1 MTEANVYR
9 GKILNGFSKGDY
21 SLKKQRSCAKSSA
34 HYLFFPQ
41 VTSLETIFWN
51 FFMLLLVSWLARPVG
66 LWTSLIILILL
77 SSTLWL
83 LRFSTQIP
91 LHQDQLTFHYPV
103 AAQGHDRDMYVI
115 DSANRRL
122 IAAQDGRYRY
132 QITGGDRGDDRF
144 YFANAVFPLAD
155 GRLVLHNLVMDDN
168 GFYVLREELLL
179 FDANGRNRRVLFA
192 KVYPSDAHKPSLV
205 QRGEIFNIHVDN
217 QSLYWFVLDEESIT
231 FYQQTVLDDAFS
243 EAQVLWSL
251 PFAQA
256 IFAVASLVPAG
267 GQSVIMTLKDGT
279 IRYLSATDQRI
290 LFNGD
295 PQQPPT
301 YSPIRIVPW
310 KLTKAEEKIIFVDLE
325 GRRLLS
331 FHPDAPAQW
340 QVVMD
345 QALLQ
350 RQFGQDFPI
359 FNYYFVSSNNNTLYT
374 TNDEGVLVLKD
385 DVAQFLTGVNYTSQ
399 QKLAALLFYFL
410 FLLWLVT
417 LVALC
422 LAFYKQVLKSQLS
435 PLVWRGLSIAFL
447 VFFIGFVSVAL
458 LLPGLSQRYQQSV
471 LDRIAQMVQLLPQ
484 QLDGDDFHA
493 LTTQADYHSPAYQK
507 IRHQLLQAFNFNK
520 GQWNK
525 GYYFALYRVMD
536 DRLYGLMYM
545 NGWINPY
552 YPFDW
557 LQGAE
562 DPGVYDKA
570 LAGEVATELVQDVSG
585 EWLYGVGPVYDSQG
599 QVVAIF
605 ETGTELFAYR
615 KANQEAIT
623 NLLLQLLTL
632 LVAII
637 IFLVEVAYLT
647 EVFRKRR
654 LTESTKLASWD
665 EEVVAFNR
673 PLSFL
678 FFVSISLSAA
688 FLSVFSRDLYQA
700 VPVSGV
706 LAWLPADFLIALPL
720 SIESFAFGLTTF
732 FGGFLLLLLP
742 WRPLLLLGASV
753 SACGLYFS
761 AVATH
766 LELLMLGRML
776 IGVGSGMVYMAL
788 RSLIN
793 RVRNPEVRS
802 QQYAHFYAGMTAGVN
817 VGLIIGSSLAD
828 QVGFAW
834 VFYFGALLSFVVL
847 ILTLFI
853 PYSRRKVLL
862 QKENPWES
870 LKKLQ
875 PLFAD
880 QRTWFFFLL
889 LILPT
894 YIAGSFQQYYFPL
907 WGDAN
912 GLSTA
917 DVGRFLLIG
926 GLLII
931 YLGPWF
937 SQLVER
943 HLGNLYGSILG
954 SFLWGL
960 ALIIAALSGNIFGM
974 LLVLMLMG
982 ASEGFCVNTQNNLYL
997 DLPVT
1002 KKVGADTA
1010 VGYFEMFAKLGET
1023 LGPLLFALALLLG
1036 SISGLLLLGV
1046 VVALLAVLILPLYAR
1061 VK

>member
-1 MTEANVYR
+1 
-9 GKILNGFSKGDY
+9 
-21 SLKKQRSCAKSSA
+21 
-34 HYLFFPQ
+34 
-41 VTSLETIFWN
+41 
-51 FFMLLLVSWLARPVG
+51 MLHTVSWLARPITW
-66 LWTSLIILILL
+66 WTLFIVLILL
-77 SSTLWL
+77 SFGLWL
-83 LRFSTQIP
+83 LQPKMQIP
-91 LHQDQLTFHYPV
+91 FYQSQLTFNYPV
-103 AAQGHDRDMYVI
+103 AAQGSDQDVYVI
-115 DSANRRL
+115 DSANRRVV
-122 IAAQDGRYRY
+122 ASRDGQYRY
-132 QITGGDRGDDRF
+132 QINGGDRGNDRF
-144 YFANAVFPLAD
+144 YFANAVFPFAD

-179 FDANGRNRRVLFA
+179 FDANGRNRQVLFA
-192 KVYPSDAHKPSLV
+192 KAYASDEHKPSLV
-205 QRGEIFNIHVDN
+205 QRGEIFNVHVVD
-217 QSLYWFVLDEESIT
+217 QTLYWFMLDENSIT
-231 FYQQTVLDDAFS
+231 FYQKVLADNAFS
-243 EAQVLWSL
+243 EAKALWSL
-251 PFAQA
+251 PFAEA
-256 IFAVASLVPAG
+256 IFSIASLVAAG
-267 GQSVIMTLKDGT
+267 EESVIMTLKDGT
-279 IRYLSATDQRI
+279 IRYLAKSGERI

-295 PQQPPT
+295 PGQPPT
-301 YSPIRIVPW
+301 YSQVRIVPW
-310 KLTKAEEKIIFVDLE
+310 KLTQVAEKIIFVDLE

-331 FHPDAPAQW
+331 FHPDAPEVLA
-340 QVVMD
+340 VVMD

-350 RQFGQDFPI
+350 RAFAEDFPV
-359 FNYYFVSSNNNTLYT
+359 FNYYFISSNNNVLYT
-374 TNDEGVLVLKD
+374 TNDEGVLVLENNSIE
-385 DVAQFLTGVNYTSQ
+385 FLTAATYTAA
-399 QKLAALLFYFL
+399 QKLWSLVFYLLLFL
-410 FLLWLVT
+410 WLMTLIVLWLV
-417 LVALC
+417 
-422 LAFYKQVLKSQLS
+422 FYKQVLKSQLS
-435 PLVWRGLSIAFL
+435 PLVWRGISIAFL
-447 VFFIGFVSVAL
+447 VFLIGFVSVAL

-471 LDRIAQMVQLLPQ
+471 LDRISQMVQLLPQ
-484 QLDGDDFHA
+484 QLAGDDFHA
-493 LTTQADYHSPAYQK
+493 LTSQADYHSPEYQK
-507 IRHQLLQAFNFNK
+507 IRSQLLQAFNFNK
-520 GQWNK
+520 DDWNK

-557 LQGAE
+557 LEGTE
-562 DPGVYDKA
+562 NPGVYDKA
-570 LAGEVATELVQDVSG
+570 LAGEVATELIQDISG
-585 EWLYGVGPVYDSQG
+585 EWIYGVGPVYDSQG

-615 KANQEAIT
+615 KANQAAIT

-637 IFLVEVAYLT
+637 IFLVEVAYLA
-647 EVFRKRR
+647 EIFRKRR
-654 LTESTKLASWD
+654 ISAATRLSDSDA
-665 EEVVAFNR
+665 EVVAFNR

-700 VPVSGV
+700 TPVSGV
-706 LAWLPADFLIALPL
+706 LSWLPADFLIALPL
-720 SIESFAFGLTTF
+720 SVESFAFGLTTF

-753 SACGLYFS
+753 SALGLYFS

-766 LELLMLGRML
+766 LELLMLGRTL

-793 RVRNPEVRS
+793 RVPNPEQRS

-817 VGLIIGSSLAD
+817 VGLIIGSSAAD

-834 VFYFGALLSFVVL
+834 VFYFGAVLSFLVL

-853 PYSRRKVLL
+853 PYSKQKLLL
-862 QKENPWES
+862 QKENPWQS
-870 LKKLQ
+870 LRSLQ
-875 PLFAD
+875 PLFVD

-917 DVGRFLLIG
+917 DVGRLLLIG

-931 YLGPWF
+931 YLGPWL
-937 SQLVER
+937 SQMVER

-954 SFLWGL
+954 SFLWGI
-960 ALIIAALSGNIFGM
+960 ALVIAALAGNVFGM

-982 ASEGFCVNTQNNLYL
+982 ATEGFCVNTQNNLYL
-997 DLPVT
+997 NLPVT
-1002 KKVGADTA
+1002 KKVGADTS

-1036 SISGLLLLGV
+1036 AISGLLLLGV
-1046 VVALLAVLILPLYAR
+1046 VVALLAVFILPVYAR
-1061 VK
+1061 ANEK